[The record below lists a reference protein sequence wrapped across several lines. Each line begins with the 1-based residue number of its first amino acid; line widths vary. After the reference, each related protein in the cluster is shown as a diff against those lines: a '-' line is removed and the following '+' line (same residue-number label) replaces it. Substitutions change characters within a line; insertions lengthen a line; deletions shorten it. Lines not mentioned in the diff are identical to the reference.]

1 MQDKIDFTSHI
12 FEQLTTTLVALH
24 ELLSDVTSRSD
35 LMAQELIEQQER
47 IARLEEQLNEK
58 DNSRQPARYQA

>member
-47 IARLEEQLNEK
+47 ITRLEGQLNEK
-58 DNSRQPARYQA
+58 DNSR

>member
-12 FEQLTTTLVALH
+12 FEQLTTTLVTLH

-47 IARLEEQLNEK
+47 IARLEGQLNEK
-58 DNSRQPARYQA
+58 DNSR